1 MNYYFKKSGR
11 YTEKFIPVNLNE
23 GIPKRLLLKDRTT
36 ATILDLKEKLCPSN
50 KAMLLISLGK
60 RLANQNRG
68 QNRGLL
74 YQRQKCN
81 EHVL

>member
-36 ATILDLKEKLCPSN
+36 ATILDLKEKLMSF
-50 KAMLLISLGK
+50 K
-60 RLANQNRG
+60 
-68 QNRGLL
+68 
-74 YQRQKCN
+74 
-81 EHVL
+81 